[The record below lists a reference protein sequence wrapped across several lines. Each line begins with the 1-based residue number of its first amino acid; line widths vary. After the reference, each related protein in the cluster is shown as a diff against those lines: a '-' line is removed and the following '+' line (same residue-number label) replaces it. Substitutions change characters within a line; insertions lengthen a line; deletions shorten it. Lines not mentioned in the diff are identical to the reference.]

1 MTENQKCKKN
11 VIVFFDKN
19 DFFEN
24 NYTYIY
30 NFFIYFQNIV
40 ETYLTS
46 FIVLDFIELYR
57 M

>member
-24 NYTYIY
+24 NYAYIY
-30 NFFIYFQNIV
+30 KFFIYFQNIV